1 MTARPRRP
9 PRDNEISL
17 LLSLATGPR
26 PLTIGPVGR
35 CTKRGWCRRH
45 LPDPPDANTATVTY
59 ELTEKGWSE
68 LVRLEALSIIMR
80 SDSVRQPAQHRHPG
94 NSSSCV

>member
-1 MTARPRRP
+1 MTPRKRRP
-9 PRDNEISL
+9 PRDNEVSL

-26 PLTIGPVGR
+26 RLTTGPVGR

-45 LPDPPDANTATVTY
+45 LIDPPDARASAITY

-68 LVRLEALSIIMR
+68 LLRLEALSVFTPYDAAGSR
-80 SDSVRQPAQHRHPG
+80 LKNNQPGSPF
-94 NSSSCV
+94 SCS